1 MKAFE
6 EEQEGNSDA
15 HEQVLKAEDDL
26 HTLTKKKQH
35 LADNGHYLEIA
46 TLLLRDQG
54 VKEKI
59 IKQYVPIMNKL
70 INKFLAQLEFYVGFE
85 LDEKSLKKQSN
96 LDLEMCSN
104 MKTSLK
110 VRK

>member
-1 MKAFE
+1 
-6 EEQEGNSDA
+6 
-15 HEQVLKAEDDL
+15 
-26 HTLTKKKQH
+26 
-35 LADNGHYLEIA
+35 
-46 TLLLRDQG
+46 
-54 VKEKI
+54 
-59 IKQYVPIMNKL
+59 MNKL

-85 LDEKSLKKQSN
+85 LDENKRAQSN